1 MFGMFR
7 IITLKQQ
14 KILSSLQSS
23 LFFEH
28 YKRILLCEWV
38 IELGCIRLIDS
49 MPCHNAFAFDLD
61 SISLGI
67 SALLRSSFVA
77 SIKC

>member
-1 MFGMFR
+1 
-7 IITLKQQ
+7 
-14 KILSSLQSS
+14 
-23 LFFEH
+23 
-28 YKRILLCEWV
+28 V